1 MTIRRSPL
9 FTVSVVLGCW
19 LLLVCSTLAHAAP
32 QESSKESP
40 TLSPSP
46 NVLVI
51 VADDLGFAD
60 LGCLGSTDMQT
71 PALDELYLQSLK
83 LNRLYANCPV
93 CSPTRASILTGRY
106 PDRVGVP
113 GVIRTNPAN
122 SWGYFAPST
131 PTLAGRLGQL
141 GYRTAAIGK
150 WHLGLRDENHPMKRG
165 FDSFEGFLGDM
176 MDDYFNHRRHGINY
190 MRRNN
195 DEIDPEGHATDLFSQ
210 WASDFISK
218 NSDSPK
224 PWFLYLAYNAPH
236 TPIQPPESWL
246 AKVKDREAGIDD
258 KRAAL
263 VALIEHMDDG
273 IGRVLESLRS
283 SGQFE
288 NTIIAFTSDNGGQV
302 NVGANNGSLRDGK
315 GSMYE
320 GGIRIPGCIR
330 VPGVTKAGSSTD
342 RVCVTMDLLPTIL
355 ASVGHPAMED
365 SVDGVSWLPLLNNP
379 DASLPERDVFFVRRE
394 GGVQYAGL
402 TIEALL
408 SRNLKLVHNFPTHS
422 FELFDLNT
430 DPAESKD
437 LAKSRPKDFRNM
449 IERLQRH
456 VQGGGEAP
464 WQKGAH

>member
-1 MTIRRSPL
+1 
-9 FTVSVVLGCW
+9 
-19 LLLVCSTLAHAAP
+19 
-32 QESSKESP
+32 
-40 TLSPSP
+40 
-46 NVLVI
+46 
-51 VADDLGFAD
+51 
-60 LGCLGSTDMQT
+60 
-71 PALDELYLQSLK
+71 
-83 LNRLYANCPV
+83 
-93 CSPTRASILTGRY
+93 
-106 PDRVGVP
+106 
-113 GVIRTNPAN
+113 
-122 SWGYFAPST
+122 
-131 PTLAGRLGQL
+131 
-141 GYRTAAIGK
+141 
-150 WHLGLRDENHPMKRG
+150 
-165 FDSFEGFLGDM
+165 
-176 MDDYFNHRRHGINY
+176 
-190 MRRNN
+190 
-195 DEIDPEGHATDLFSQ
+195 
-210 WASDFISK
+210 
-218 NSDSPK
+218 
-224 PWFLYLAYNAPH
+224 AYNAPH